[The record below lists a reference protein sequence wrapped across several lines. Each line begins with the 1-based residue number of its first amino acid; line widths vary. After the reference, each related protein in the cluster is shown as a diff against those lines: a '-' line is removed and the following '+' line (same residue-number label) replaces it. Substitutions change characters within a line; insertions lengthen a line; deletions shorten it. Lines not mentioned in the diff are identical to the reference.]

1 MTDVT
6 QYSDALFSL
15 ACEAGREEK
24 IGEELSALASL
35 ISKNPKYIS
44 LLDTPAL
51 HIKERTA
58 LIDEALAPFDEYLR
72 SLVKL
77 LAEKRLVHTVPS
89 LSKRYSEMYDEHRGI
104 LRAEAISAVPMTEGQ
119 IKRLEE
125 GLSRETEKTVII
137 KNTVDKS
144 ILGGLVLRYAGLSE
158 DGSLKH
164 RLEVIEKNLYDAKI

>member
-6 QYSDALFSL
+6 QYAAALFSL
-15 ACEAGREEK
+15 AREAGIDGR
-24 IGEELSALASL
+24 IGEELSELASL
-35 ISKNPKYIS
+35 ISENPKYIS

-51 HIKERTA
+51 PINERTA

-89 LSKRYSEMYDEHRGI
+89 LSKSYSEMYDEHRGI
-104 LRAEAISAVPMTEGQ
+104 LRAEAISAVPMTESQ

-125 GLSRETEKTVII
+125 KLSRDTDKTVII

-164 RLEVIEKNLYDAKI
+164 RLKKIEKSLYEAKI